1 MINIAAIRMG
11 FLTCF
16 GVGLLRPA
24 SGTWGSMPPVILALA
39 LVWLLAPSEWTFA
52 SYALLNCALALFGLV
67 FAIACIRFGH
77 EAESHFHKKDPGSV
91 VADEVA
97 GQSLVL
103 LFLPWHAG
111 DDLRTWQWNVAI
123 ALTAFLTFRIMDI
136 IKPRPARSL
145 QSLEAGWG
153 ILIDD
158 LVAGVYAAIIVQL
171 ATRIGLPLML

>member
-1 MINIAAIRMG
+1 
-11 FLTCF
+11 
-16 GVGLLRPA
+16 
-24 SGTWGSMPPVILALA
+24 
-39 LVWLLAPSEWTFA
+39 
-52 SYALLNCALALFGLV
+52 
-67 FAIACIRFGH
+67 
-77 EAESHFHKKDPGSV
+77 ESHFHKKDPGSV

-158 LVAGVYAAIIVQL
+158 LIAGVYAAIIVQL